1 MIRFVHMFAN
11 HRVAANLLMVIM
23 IIAGAIGIDRLR
35 TQFFPTFELDI
46 ITVAVAWSGATAE
59 DVQEGLTIP
68 IENAV
73 EELAFIKS
81 IDATSQFGSA
91 NFRIKLVEGTNLPQA
106 LDDISQRIDQNLALP
121 EGAEDPMVSSLT
133 RYEDITNLLITGPLT
148 PFELQKLALQA
159 EQELLARGIRKVDFR
174 GLPTREM
181 QIETTAETLA
191 SLGLTLNT
199 LADRILTQA
208 RDLPAGTAGR
218 DDGERQLRSL
228 EQGRTQTDIS
238 NTLISLNGTR
248 IGTRLGDIATV
259 RDRVDPK
266 APYLTFRGQPA
277 VEIIPQRTENDS
289 TLTMAEV
296 TSQWIAE
303 KQPQLPSG
311 TQLIVLNERWQYLND
326 RINLLLENGLTG
338 LLFVVMILYLFLN
351 QRVAFWVTLGIP
363 VSFLA
368 TLAILWMIGG
378 TINMISLF
386 GMIMA
391 LGVIVDDA
399 IVVAEDTLSL
409 YQSGQTPVNAAL
421 NGSER
426 MLAPV
431 VSSSLTTIAAFSPLL
446 IVGGVIG
453 SILKDIPIIVICV
466 IVASLIE
473 CFLILPG
480 HLQQS
485 LNRGHRHEE
494 GKIRQALDR
503 GFINFRNNVFK
514 PLVGVILRAPALTL
528 VTALTLFILSVGL
541 ISGSRVKFTFFPSI
555 DGTTLWAG
563 AQFTAGTTPHE
574 VDQFL
579 NHLEDTVQ
587 AVNEEFGGQVIR
599 YTVQQHRQLSAPEVR
614 GDTGDHYGTLKVIL
628 TGELEGPPNNIIIDA
643 WRNKIQLPGGIE
655 KFSIRQEKGGPPSKP
670 IEIKLTGGN
679 AETLK
684 AASLELQNALRRY
697 PGVSNIDDDL
707 PFGAEQLVVK
717 LTPQGRQLDLSSQQ
731 LARQL
736 RGAFEGRT
744 LQTFYEDGIEV
755 DVLLSLSEIERNRLA
770 TLDQLPIVTPSGAIV
785 LLPIV
790 ASFEARRGLDRLRR
804 ADGQISI
811 VVSADVNNLTA
822 NAAEIL
828 TDLRVNALPEVT
840 AKYGL
845 KSIIQ
850 GRAQDREETFADM
863 KVGVLVALT
872 MIYIILAWVFS
883 SYFWPFAV
891 LIAIPLG
898 LTGAIGGHWLMGLDL
913 TVLSLFGFFGPSG
926 IVINDSIV
934 LVDTYRRLIQAGEDH
949 IEAIVKASCLR
960 FRAVLVTSLTT
971 IAGLTPILFETSPQ
985 AQFLIPM
992 ATTIVFGLA
1001 YGTILVLIIV
1011 PSVLSLIERNRNRT
1025 SAARSEYS
1033 VAEEPT
1039 H

>member
-1 MIRFVHMFAN
+1 MFTK
-11 HRVAANLLMVIM
+11 HRVAANLLMVVM
-23 IIAGAIGIDRLR
+23 IISGVIGVDRLR
-35 TQFFPTFELDI
+35 TQFFPSFELDV
-46 ITVAVAWSGATAE
+46 ITVSVAWPGATAE
-59 DVQEGLTIP
+59 DVQEGLAIP
-68 IENAV
+68 IENAIK
-73 EELAFIKS
+73 ELAAINS

-91 NFRIKLVEGTNLPQA
+91 SFRIELFEESNLSQA
-106 LDDISQRIDQNLALP
+106 LDEISQQIDQDLTLP
-121 EGAEDPMVSSLT
+121 EGAESPVVSSLT
-133 RYEDITNLLITGPLT
+133 RYEDISNLLITGPLT

-174 GLPTREM
+174 GLPTREI

-191 SLGLTLNT
+191 SLSLTLDT
-199 LADRILTQA
+199 LADRILNQA

-218 DDGERQLRSL
+218 DDGERQLRTL
-228 EQGRTQTDIS
+228 EQGRSQIDIA
-238 NTLISLNGTR
+238 NTLIALDGAP

-259 RDRVDPK
+259 RYRVDPK
-266 APYLTFRGQPA
+266 APYLTFKGQPA

-289 TLTMAEV
+289 TLAMAEI
-296 TSQWIAE
+296 TNQWIAE
-303 KQPQLPSG
+303 AQPLLPNG

-338 LLFVVMILYLFLN
+338 LLFIVVILYLFLN

-368 TLAILWMIGG
+368 TLAILWMVGG

-409 YQSGQTPVNAAL
+409 YQSGQTPLNAAMR
-421 NGSER
+421 GSDR

-453 SILKDIPIIVICV
+453 SILQDIPIIVICV

-473 CFLILPG
+473 CFFILPG

-485 LNRGHRHEE
+485 LNRGQRHDE

-503 GFINFRNNVFK
+503 GFINFRENMFK
-514 PLVGVILRAPALTL
+514 PFVEIILRAPALTL
-528 VTALTLFILSVGL
+528 VTALTVFILSIGL
-541 ISGSRVKFTFFPSI
+541 ISGGRVKFTFFPSI
-555 DGTTLWAG
+555 DGTTVWAG
-563 AQFTAGTTPHE
+563 AQFTSGTTPQE
-574 VDQFL
+574 VDEFL
-579 NHLEDTVQ
+579 DHLEETVRI
-587 AVNEEFGGQVIR
+587 VNEEFGGTVIR
-599 YTVQQHRQLSAPEVR
+599 HALQQHRQLSAPGVR
-614 GDTGDHYGTLKVIL
+614 GVTGDHYGTLKVIL
-628 TGELEGPPNNIIIDA
+628 TGELEGPPNDEIIDA
-643 WRNKIQLPGGIE
+643 WRAKIQLPAGIE
-655 KFSIRQEKGGPPSKP
+655 KFSIRQAQGGPPSKP
-670 IEIKLTGGN
+670 IEIRLTGGN
-679 AETLK
+679 ADTLK
-684 AASLELQNALRRY
+684 AASLEVQDKLRRY

-717 LTPQGRQLDLSSQQ
+717 LTPQGRQLNLSSQQ
-731 LARQL
+731 LAQQL
-736 RGAFEGRT
+736 RGVFEGQT

-755 DVLLSLSEIERNRLA
+755 NVLLSLSETERGRLA
-770 TLDQLPIVTPSGAIV
+770 TLDQLPIITPSGTIV
-785 LLPIV
+785 PLPVV
-790 ASFEARRGLDRLRR
+790 ASFEARRGLDKLRR
-804 ADGQISI
+804 TDGQMSI
-811 VVSADVNNLTA
+811 VVSADVNNLLA

-828 TDLRVNALPEVT
+828 TELRSGALPELT

-845 KSIIQ
+845 KSNIQ

-883 SYFWPFAV
+883 SYSWPFAV

-913 TVLSLFGFFGPSG
+913 TVLSLFGFFGLSG

-949 IEAIVKASCLR
+949 VEAIVKASCLR

-1001 YGTILVLIIV
+1001 YGTVLVLMIV

-1025 SAARSEYS
+1025 GVERSEYS
-1033 VAEEPT
+1033 TAGEPT

>member
-1 MIRFVHMFAN
+1 MIRFVHMFAK

-23 IIAGAIGIDRLR
+23 IIAGAIGVDRLR

-46 ITVAVAWSGATAE
+46 ITVSVAWSGATAE

-68 IENAV
+68 IENTV
-73 EELAFIKS
+73 EELAFIES

-91 NFRIKLVEGTNLPQA
+91 SFRIELVEGTNLPQA

-191 SLGLTLNT
+191 SLGLTLDT

-238 NTLISLNGTR
+238 NTLIALNGTR
-248 IGTRLGDIATV
+248 ISTRLGDIATV

-266 APYLTFRGQPA
+266 ASYLTFRGQPA

-296 TSQWIAE
+296 TNQWIAE
-303 KQPQLPSG
+303 TQPQLPSG

-338 LLFVVMILYLFLN
+338 LLFVVIILYLFLN

-409 YQSGQTPVNAAL
+409 YQSGQTPLNASL
-421 NGSER
+421 HGSER

-453 SILKDIPIIVICV
+453 SILQDIPIIVICV

-503 GFINFRNNVFK
+503 GFINFRDNVFK
-514 PLVGVILRAPALTL
+514 PFVGVILRAPALTL
-528 VTALTLFILSVGL
+528 VTALTLFVLSVGL
-541 ISGSRVKFTFFPSI
+541 ISGGRVKFTFFPSI

-563 AQFTAGTTPHE
+563 AQFTTGTTPYE

-579 NHLEDTVQ
+579 NHLEDTAQ
-587 AVNEEFGGQVIR
+587 AVNEELGDQVIR
-599 YTVQQHRQLSAPEVR
+599 YTVQQHRQLSAPGVR
-614 GDTGDHYGTLKVIL
+614 GGTGDHYGTLKVIL
-628 TGELEGPPNNIIIDA
+628 TGELEGPPNDVIIDA
-643 WRNKIQLPGGIE
+643 WRDKIQLPGGIE
-655 KFSIRQEKGGPPSKP
+655 KFSIRQAKGGPPSKP

-684 AASLELQNALRRY
+684 AASLEVQNALRRY

-770 TLDQLPIVTPSGAIV
+770 TLDQLPIVTSSGAIV
-785 LLPIV
+785 PLPVV
-790 ASFEARRGLDRLRR
+790 ASFKARRGLDKLRR
-804 ADGQISI
+804 TDGQMSI

-828 TDLRVNALPEVT
+828 TDVRANALPEVT

-845 KSIIQ
+845 KSNIQ

-883 SYFWPFAV
+883 SYSWPFAV

-898 LTGAIGGHWLMGLDL
+898 LTGAISGHWMMGLDL
-913 TVLSLFGFFGPSG
+913 TVLSLFGFFGLSG

-1001 YGTILVLIIV
+1001 YGTVLVLMIV

-1033 VAEEPT
+1033 VAEEPSQ
-1039 H
+1039 